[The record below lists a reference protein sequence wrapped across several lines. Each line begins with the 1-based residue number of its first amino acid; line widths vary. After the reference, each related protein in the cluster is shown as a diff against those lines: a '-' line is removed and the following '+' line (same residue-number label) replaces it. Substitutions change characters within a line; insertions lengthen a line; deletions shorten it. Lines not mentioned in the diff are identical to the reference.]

1 VLLVDLTDEGAQT
14 GRAPDLLPSVRG
26 AFRECGEGGLPQ
38 LDPYGLDPLVLAYG
52 LRHEVR
58 SGLTNVP
65 KISSALSGAGTV
77 WIDHQV

>member
-1 VLLVDLTDEGAQT
+1 
-14 GRAPDLLPSVRG
+14 
-26 AFRECGEGGLPQ
+26 
-38 LDPYGLDPLVLAYG
+38 VLAYG

-77 WIDHQV
+77 RIDHQV